1 AGGHEPRCR
10 IGRVAEA
17 GAPLRDTRGADRRD
31 GRRHRGDPK
40 AAGVGAAGLTPRAR
54 AAGRSRFGKRS
65 RRVGPWRGESALLRT
80 GPSATFLRR
89 FEHGCS
95 RRPVA
100 GQASGPRRQKEIA
113 VTLSKEQKQGIIG
126 KFKQHEGDSGSAE
139 VQIAL
144 LTEKIHY
151 LTEHFKVHK
160 RDHASRRG
168 LLRMVG
174 QRRRLLDYLKSTKV

>member
-1 AGGHEPRCR
+1 MRGLALDGL
-10 IGRVAEA
+10 
-17 GAPLRDTRGADRRD
+17 APVLQSQE
-31 GRRHRGDPK
+31 
-40 AAGVGAAGLTPRAR
+40 V
-54 AAGRSRFGKRS
+54 
-65 RRVGPWRGESALLRT
+65 E
-80 GPSATFLRR
+80 
-89 FEHGCS
+89 
-95 RRPVA
+95 
-100 GQASGPRRQKEIA
+100 A

-126 KFKQHEGDSGSAE
+126 KYKIHEQDSGSPE

-174 QRRRLLDYLKSTKV
+174 QRRRLLDYLRATRVDRYRKVVKDLGLRR

>member
-1 AGGHEPRCR
+1 MLH
-10 IGRVAEA
+10 
-17 GAPLRDTRGADRRD
+17 
-31 GRRHRGDPK
+31 
-40 AAGVGAAGLTPRAR
+40 
-54 AAGRSRFGKRS
+54 S
-65 RRVGPWRGESALLRT
+65 
-80 GPSATFLRR
+80 
-89 FEHGCS
+89 
-95 RRPVA
+95 PVA
-100 GQASGPRRQKEIA
+100 LNIGSLVSHRSAIRELAPAGSGSQFTRTMQEVTA

-126 KFKQHEGDSGSAE
+126 KFKIHEGDSGSPE

-174 QRRRLLDYLKSTKV
+174 QRRRLLDYLKATKVDRYRKVVRELGLRR

>member
-1 AGGHEPRCR
+1 MRGLALGG
-10 IGRVAEA
+10 
-17 GAPLRDTRGADRRD
+17 GAASY
-31 GRRHRGDPK
+31 PK
-40 AAGVGAAGLTPRAR
+40 AREA
-54 AAGRSRFGKRS
+54 K
-65 RRVGPWRGESALLRT
+65 
-80 GPSATFLRR
+80 
-89 FEHGCS
+89 
-95 RRPVA
+95 
-100 GQASGPRRQKEIA
+100 A

-126 KFKQHEGDSGSAE
+126 KFKIHDADSGSPE

-174 QRRRLLDYLKSTKV
+174 QRRRLLDYLRATRVDRYRKVVKDLGLRR